1 MFSKNDSVLS
11 AQVLSGFSAVSSFGV
26 PVAFV
31 GIEGTAENRIASLS
45 DLSASDFAFIGS
57 AFFSPWSA
65 APAVEMV
72 GFQVA
77 VLVPLQLTDIT
88 VGNR

>member
-1 MFSKNDSVLS
+1 MFSKNDYVLS
-11 AQVLSGFSAVSSFGV
+11 AQDLSGFSAVPLSGV

-31 GIEGTAENRIASLS
+31 GIEGTAENRISSLS

-57 AFFSPWSA
+57 VFFSPWSA
-65 APAVEMV
+65 APAVEIME
-72 GFQVA
+72 FRVA